1 MTGLAIG
8 AVVLLFLLGRGGGKK
23 ERQEQAQLQAAVLRA
38 VNYQSSG
45 ATIPE
50 QLEALELA
58 WAANFDQAA
67 LDVADAVHARIPTG
81 QPAPVDPNILAH
93 ITGLTIPEQ
102 IQAVEEFW
110 ASGFNDAA
118 HAVLELVEHRIE
130 AGQ

>member
-8 AVVLLFLLGRGGGKK
+8 AVLLLFLFGRGGKK
-23 ERQEQAQLQAAVLRA
+23 RGAQEQAELTASVLRA
-38 VNYQSSG
+38 VNYQDSG

-58 WAANFDQAA
+58 WAANFDDAA
-67 LDVADAVHARIPTG
+67 LDVAAAVHERIPTG
-81 QPAPVDPNILAH
+81 QPGPVDPNVMAH

-102 IQAVEEFW
+102 IQSVEEFW
-110 ASGFNDAA
+110 TAGFNDAA

>member
-8 AVVLLFLLGRGGGKK
+8 AVLLLFLFGRGGKK
-23 ERQEQAQLQAAVLRA
+23 GEQKQAELTAAVLRA
-38 VNYQSSG
+38 VNYQDSG

-58 WAANFDQAA
+58 WAANFDDAA
-67 LDVADAVHARIPTG
+67 LDVAAAVHERIPTG
-81 QPAPVDPNILAH
+81 QPGPVDPNVMAH

-102 IQAVEEFW
+102 IQSVEEFW
-110 ASGFNDAA
+110 AAGFNDAA